1 VIDVLSRRNLPMVFQ
16 SEANE
21 CGLACLA
28 MIRGYFGGQSDL
40 QHLRAQ
46 SRLGGDGIS
55 VKSLLDV
62 SDRYAL
68 VGRAIKFELS
78 ELSELRLPAIL
89 HWDWNHFVVLK
100 KVSRK
105 SITVSD
111 PAVGIR
117 HYSVAELPLHV
128 SGIAIEF
135 TPKPN
140 FQQADAGP
148 RLSVRKLLKGSVLD
162 STAFTKLALMSILIQ
177 AFALLTPLYLQL
189 VIDQTILKG
198 DVDLLLVMASCFL
211 ILFGLKTLLS
221 YLRELKV
228 MNLGNRLGFDLITGL
243 AKHLFSLPLTYFER
257 RESGDILSRF
267 DSAGKIKQTLTQ
279 DLVTVVVDGVFSVC
293 ALLLLYWY
301 DSGIASVVLLAVMLV
316 CSIHF
321 FAVLKERDFRE
332 EVLVQGAKQQSRFLE
347 SMRHVATVR
356 VFGVEQQK
364 LAHWEDSY
372 VEQLNASFRLSRHQL
387 NHGTLKSLVLGAE
400 NILVIYLGARGV
412 ISSNI
417 TLGQLM
423 GIVFLKQ
430 HFISSVSAMI
440 PKLAELKLLRLEL
453 DRVAE
458 ITSAQPEQE
467 EQGCGL
473 VSHSLAS
480 DIEFKNLS
488 FRYHDKQ
495 ASVLKKFSCRI
506 ENSQLTALV
515 GDSGCGKSTLIR
527 LLLKLLPLQDGNIL
541 VGGRDLSQFTRTDLR
556 REISAVLHDDG
567 LMAGDLAYN
576 ISLDHRDY
584 DLHKLSSLCQSLGII
599 ELIEKLPMGFSTQL
613 GEMGNSFSA
622 GLVQRI
628 LLARALYREPSIL
641 ILDEALANLNLA
653 AAKNVLSFVR
663 LQGITTILVTHNKS
677 LIEYA
682 DTQIRLN

>member
-1 VIDVLSRRNLPMVFQ
+1 MIGVLSSRHLRMVFQ
-16 SEANE
+16 SEASE

-40 QHLRAQ
+40 QQLRAQ

-62 SDRYAL
+62 SNRYAL
-68 VGRAIKFELS
+68 AGRAIKFELS

-89 HWDWNHFVVLK
+89 HWDWDHFVVLE

-105 SITVSD
+105 CITVFD

-117 HYSVAELPLHV
+117 HYSMEELPLHV
-128 SGIAIEF
+128 TGIAIEF
-135 TPKPN
+135 TPKPE
-140 FQQADAGP
+140 FQQAHDGP
-148 RLSVRKLLKGSVLD
+148 RLSLRKLLNGSVLD
-162 STAFTKLALMSILIQ
+162 STVFLKLASMSFVIQ

-211 ILFGLKTLLS
+211 TLFGLKTLLS

-228 MNLGNRLGFDLITGL
+228 MSLGSRLGFDLITGL
-243 AKHLFSLPLTYFER
+243 SKHLFSLPLTYFER

-267 DSAGKIKQTLTQ
+267 DSAGKITQTLTQ

-316 CSIHF
+316 CGINF
-321 FAVLKERDFRE
+321 FAVLKERDLRA

-356 VFGVEQQK
+356 IFGVEQQK

-372 VEQLNASFRLSRHQL
+372 IEQLNASFRLSRHQL
-387 NHGTLKSLVLGAE
+387 NYGTLKSLVLGAE
-400 NILVIYLGARGV
+400 NILVIYLGAQGV

-458 ITSAQPEQE
+458 ITSAEPEPE
-467 EQGCGL
+467 DQGCAL

-480 DIEFKNLS
+480 DIEFRNLS
-488 FRYHDKQ
+488 FRYHDNH
-495 ASVLKKFSCRI
+495 AFVLKKFSCRI

-527 LLLKLLPLQDGNIL
+527 LLLKLLPLQDGKI
-541 VGGRDLSQFTRTDLR
+541 VIGGRDLTQFTRTDLR
-556 REISAVLHDDG
+556 REISAVLHGDG

-584 DLHKLSSLCQSLGII
+584 DLNKLTSLCQGLGI
-599 ELIEKLPMGFSTQL
+599 LDSIEKLPMGFSTQL
-613 GEMGNSFSA
+613 GETGNSFSA
-622 GLVQRI
+622 GQVQRI
-628 LLARALYREPSIL
+628 LLARALYQEPSIL

-653 AAKNVLSFVR
+653 AAKDVLRFVR

-677 LIEYA
+677 LIDYA
-682 DTQIRLN
+682 DSQIRLG

>member
-1 VIDVLSRRNLPMVFQ
+1 MIGVLSRRTLPMVFQ
-16 SEANE
+16 SEASE

-40 QHLRAQ
+40 QQLRAQ
-46 SRLGGDGIS
+46 ARLGGDGIS

-62 SDRYAL
+62 SGRYAMT
-68 VGRAIKFELS
+68 GRAIKFELS
-78 ELSELRLPAIL
+78 ELPELRLPAIL
-89 HWDWNHFVVLK
+89 HWDWDHFVVLK
-100 KVSRK
+100 RVSRK
-105 SITVSD
+105 CITVCD

-117 HYSVAELPLHV
+117 QYSLQELPLHV

-135 TPKPN
+135 TPQPE
-140 FQQADAGP
+140 FQLADTRP

-162 STAFTKLALMSILIQ
+162 ARVFSKLALMSILIQ

-211 ILFGLKTLLS
+211 ILFGLKSLLS
-221 YLRELKV
+221 YLRELQV
-228 MNLGNRLGFDLITGL
+228 MSLGNRLGFDLITGL
-243 AKHLFSLPLTYFER
+243 AKHLFSLPLTFFER
-257 RESGDILSRF
+257 RASGDILSRF
-267 DSAGKIKQTLTQ
+267 DSAGKIKQTVTQ
-279 DLVTVVVDGVFSVC
+279 DLVTVVVDGIFSIC

-301 DSGIASVVLLAVMLV
+301 DSGIATVVLLAVILV
-316 CSIHF
+316 CGINF
-321 FAVLKERDFRE
+321 LAVFKERGFRE

-347 SMRHVATVR
+347 SMRHVVTVR

-364 LAHWEDSY
+364 LEHWEDSY
-372 VEQLNASFRLSRHQL
+372 IEQLNASFRLRRYQL

-400 NILVIYLGARGV
+400 NILVIYLGAQGV
-412 ISSNI
+412 ISNNI

-458 ITSAQPEQE
+458 ITAAEPEQE

-473 VSHSLAS
+473 VSRSLAS
-480 DIEFKNLS
+480 DIEFRNLS
-488 FRYHDKQ
+488 FRYHDNQ
-495 ASVLKKFSCRI
+495 ATILSKFSCRI
-506 ENSQLTALV
+506 NNSQLTALV
-515 GDSGCGKSTLIR
+515 GNSGCGKSTLIR
-527 LLLKLLPLQDGNIL
+527 LLLKLLPLQDGEIL
-541 VGGRDLSQFTRTDLR
+541 IGGKSLTQFTRKDLR
-556 REISAVLHDDG
+556 TEISAVLHGDG

-584 DLHKLSSLCQSLGII
+584 DSKKLSSLCQGLGIL

-613 GEMGNSFSA
+613 GEMGNSLSA
-622 GLVQRI
+622 GQVQRI
-628 LLARALYREPSIL
+628 LLARALYREPSVL

-653 AAKNVLSFVR
+653 AAKDVLGFIR
-663 LQGITTILVTHNKS
+663 AQGITTILVTHNRS

-682 DTQIRLN
+682 DAQIRIS

>member
-1 VIDVLSRRNLPMVFQ
+1 MIGVLSRRNLPMVFQ
-16 SEANE
+16 SEASE

-40 QHLRAQ
+40 HQLRAQ
-46 SRLGGDGIS
+46 ARLGGDGIS

-62 SDRYAL
+62 SNHYAL
-68 VGRAIKFELS
+68 TGRAIKFELR
-78 ELSELRLPAIL
+78 ELPELRLPAIL
-89 HWDWNHFVVLK
+89 HWDWDHFVVLK

-105 SITVSD
+105 SATVFD

-117 HYSVAELPLHV
+117 HYSVRELPLHV

-135 TPKPN
+135 TPMPD
-140 FQQADAGP
+140 FQQAEDRP
-148 RLSVRKLLKGSVLD
+148 RLSVGNLLKGSVLD
-162 STAFTKLALMSILIQ
+162 SAVFLKLALMSILIQ

-198 DVDLLLVMASCFL
+198 DVDLLLVVASCFL
-211 ILFGLKTLLS
+211 ILFGLKTLLT
-221 YLRELKV
+221 YLRELQV
-228 MNLGNRLGFDLITGL
+228 MSLGNRLGFDLITGL

-257 RESGDILSRF
+257 RDSGDILSRF
-267 DSAGKIKQTLTQ
+267 DSAGKIKQTVTQ
-279 DLVTVVVDGVFSVC
+279 DLVTVVVDGVFSIC

-301 DSGIASVVLLAVMLV
+301 DSDIATVVLLAVFLV
-316 CSIHF
+316 CGINF
-321 FAVLKERDFRE
+321 FAVLKERGFRE
-332 EVLVQGAKQQSRFLE
+332 DVLVQGAKQQSRFLE

-356 VFGVEQQK
+356 VFGVEKQK
-364 LAHWEDSY
+364 LEHWEDSY
-372 VEQLNASFRLSRHQL
+372 IEQLNAGFRLSSHQL

-400 NILVIYLGARGV
+400 NILVIYLGAQGV
-412 ISSNI
+412 ISNSI

-458 ITSAQPEQE
+458 ITAAEPELE

-480 DIEFKNLS
+480 DIEIRNLS

-495 ASVLKKFSCRI
+495 AAILNKFSCQIRHG
-506 ENSQLTALV
+506 QLTALI
-515 GDSGCGKSTLIR
+515 GNSGCGKSTLIR
-527 LLLKLLPLQDGNIL
+527 VLLKLLPLQDGKIL
-541 VGGRDLSQFTRTDLR
+541 IGRKCLTQFTRKDLR
-556 REISAVLHDDG
+556 REISAVLHGDG

-584 DLHKLSSLCQSLGII
+584 DSKKLSSLCQGLGIL
-599 ELIEKLPMGFSTQL
+599 ELIDNLPMGFSTQI
-613 GEMGNSFSA
+613 GEMGNSLSA
-622 GLVQRI
+622 GQVQRI
-628 LLARALYREPSIL
+628 LLARALYREPSML

-653 AAKNVLSFVR
+653 AAKDMLDFIRS
-663 LQGITTILVTHNKS
+663 QGITTIIVTHNKS

-682 DTQIRLN
+682 DAQIRLG